1 MIILTGGKCETKINQ
16 NVFVSA
22 QRRRG
27 EMEEIMKKT
36 LSFKS
41 CIIVFYLLVF
51 IAFIIEKRPILS
63 NSTPYFSRIANATNL
78 VPFYYD
84 PNSNYQAL
92 QMNIIVKIFLVMPI
106 ALYYVIKKDCTLGQL
121 ITFILGVSF
130 IFEVAKLLSLRGY
143 FDITDFFYY
152 MAGAALA
159 YYIYRSIK
167 FFTKK

>member
-1 MIILTGGKCETKINQ
+1 
-16 NVFVSA
+16 
-22 QRRRG
+22 
-27 EMEEIMKKT
+27 MKKA

-51 IAFIIEKRPILS
+51 IAFILEKRPILS

-78 VPFYYD
+78 VPFYYN
-84 PNSNYQAL
+84 PNTNYQAL
-92 QMNIIVKIFLVMPI
+92 QMNVIVKIFLVMPV

-121 ITFILGVSF
+121 ITFILGASF

-143 FDITDFFYY
+143 FDITAFY

-167 FFTKK
+167 FFTKKKTT

>member
-1 MIILTGGKCETKINQ
+1 
-16 NVFVSA
+16 
-22 QRRRG
+22 
-27 EMEEIMKKT
+27 MKKT

-63 NSTPYFSRIANATNL
+63 NSTPYFSRIAYATNLVPFYLSTSLLYSNLRIAYATNL

-143 FDITDFFYY
+143 FDVTDFFYY

>member
-1 MIILTGGKCETKINQ
+1 
-16 NVFVSA
+16 
-22 QRRRG
+22 
-27 EMEEIMKKT
+27 MKKT

-51 IAFIIEKRPILS
+51 I
-63 NSTPYFSRIANATNL
+63 
-78 VPFYYD
+78 
-84 PNSNYQAL
+84 
-92 QMNIIVKIFLVMPI
+92 
-106 ALYYVIKKDCTLGQL
+106 
-121 ITFILGVSF
+121 TFILGASF

>member
-1 MIILTGGKCETKINQ
+1 
-16 NVFVSA
+16 
-22 QRRRG
+22 
-27 EMEEIMKKT
+27 MKKT

-78 VPFYYD
+78 VRFYYD

-92 QMNIIVKIFLVMPI
+92 QMNIIVKIFLVMPV

-121 ITFILGVSF
+121 ITFILGASF

>member
-1 MIILTGGKCETKINQ
+1 
-16 NVFVSA
+16 
-22 QRRRG
+22 
-27 EMEEIMKKT
+27 MKKT

-63 NSTPYFSRIANATNL
+63 NSTPYFSRIAYATNL

-121 ITFILGVSF
+121 ITC
-130 IFEVAKLLSLRGY
+130 
-143 FDITDFFYY
+143 
-152 MAGAALA
+152 
-159 YYIYRSIK
+159 
-167 FFTKK
+167 

>member
-1 MIILTGGKCETKINQ
+1 
-16 NVFVSA
+16 
-22 QRRRG
+22 
-27 EMEEIMKKT
+27 MKKT

-51 IAFIIEKRPILS
+51 IAFLLEKRSILTS
-63 NSTPYFSRIANATNL
+63 STPYFSRIAYATNL

-84 PNSNYQAL
+84 PNTNYHAL
-92 QMNIIVKIFLVMPI
+92 QMNVIVKMFLVMPV

-121 ITFILGVSF
+121 ITFVLGAGFV
-130 IFEVAKLLSLRGY
+130 FEVAKLLSLRGF

-167 FFTKK
+167 FFAKK

>member
-1 MIILTGGKCETKINQ
+1 
-16 NVFVSA
+16 
-22 QRRRG
+22 
-27 EMEEIMKKT
+27 MKKT

-84 PNSNYQAL
+84 PNTNYQAL
-92 QMNIIVKIFLVMPI
+92 QMNIIVKIFLVMLI

-121 ITFILGVSF
+121 ITFILGASF